1 MNGAFKLAVSS
12 FSVALA
18 SLLVFSH
25 PALGSEAYS
34 HVSKTGDI
42 ASKKGSL
49 KDVVP
54 FKGAPNLGT
63 VEEILTLSEEELEK
77 KISALPGGQIE
88 SLKKEVAKEEVPS
101 GFVDT
106 IDRSSGETLEGKGAR
121 KYLENQA
128 NVWMFQPPL
137 SEFISFREKELS
149 NPKNKA
155 FVWTT
160 DGCSVPLGM
169 GKSWSKKFYNPC
181 VRHDFGYRNFGPK
194 GPLNL
199 GASNFKKSR
208 KKIDAQFLKDMDSVT
223 KGFAGRA
230 ATRAFYGAV
239 RAGGK
244 SHF

>member
-1 MNGAFKLAVSS
+1 M
-12 FSVALA
+12 
-18 SLLVFSH
+18 
-25 PALGSEAYS
+25 
-34 HVSKTGDI
+34 
-42 ASKKGSL
+42 KKS
-49 KDVVP
+49 
-54 FKGAPNLGT
+54 
-63 VEEILTLSEEELEK
+63 LTLSEEELEE
-77 KISALPGGQIE
+77 KISDLPGEQIK

-101 GFVDT
+101 GFAGAV
-106 IDRSSGETLEGKGAR
+106 DRSSGGDSEGKSGR
-121 KYLENQA
+121 KYLEDQA
-128 NVWMFQPPL
+128 SAWMFQTPL
-137 SEFISFREKELS
+137 SEFISFREKELR

-169 GKSWSKKFYNPC
+169 GKGWSKKFYNPC

-208 KKIDAQFLKDMDSVT
+208 KKIDAQFLKDMESVAR
-223 KGFAGRA
+223 GFAGRA
-230 ATRAFYGAV
+230 AARAFYGAV